1 MMGNRLQRAR
11 TIFERLVDVP
21 PEQRVPFLADECDGD
36 PQLRV
41 FVEELLANY
50 DEGMGEFMATPAYA
64 PGPDVPSAGGVWT
77 PQRIGRYVVVR
88 VIGEG
93 GMGTVY
99 EAQQESPR
107 RHVALKVIRPDLAA
121 GGMLRRFQREADLLG
136 QLPHPG
142 IAQIYEAGIA
152 EVTTETGTCA
162 RQPFFAMELIRG
174 GTLNEH
180 AQRARLGTRERLELV
195 ARVCDAVQHAHHK
208 GVIHRDL
215 KPGNILVDESGQP
228 KILDFGVACVTDSGM
243 RSVTSQTRIGQI
255 VGTLAY
261 MSPEQAAGDW
271 RQVDT
276 RTDVYSLGVILFELL
291 SGRPPYDL
299 RTTSIPD
306 AVRRICDAAPVRL
319 GSVDRSFRG
328 EIENIV
334 SKALDKEKTR
344 RYQTASDLAAD
355 IRRYLRGEPIAARR
369 DSALY
374 LLRKT
379 VARYRGIALTA
390 ALLVV
395 LLTTFGIVSF
405 VQAEKNRRLA
415 AGEREARENAVAALE
430 LAQREEQRADA
441 ASARLRA
448 ELTASN
454 IERGRLLGRKRDLFA
469 AEELIWGEHLRNP
482 ASDHSFWALWELYSH
497 NPSLATL
504 GMHERTVR
512 VIAYAPDDRIFASAG
527 DDGVVKLWDS
537 AACECLVALAEHT
550 APVHGLDFSP
560 DGHYLASAS
569 LDGTVII
576 WDLATRA
583 PVRMVE
589 VQADALCSV
598 RYTRDGTQ
606 LACGTGDGAIRVLNV
621 ADGEAVGTLRGH
633 GAAVAC
639 LRFSEDGAL
648 LASASAD
655 QNIKLWQGLTDPPI
669 ATLSGHGGSI
679 TSLAFS
685 HDGRQL
691 ASGSVD
697 TTVKLWDL
705 ATHECTDTISAANG
719 TVRFLSYSRD
729 DQSLFVGGWWR
740 VDAWDLR
747 THARRPLAA
756 HGVEAADVRSDDRVL
771 ARGCG
776 DVRLSP
782 GAAIRIE
789 ETETDAGVFNLG
801 QSSGHWP
808 AAVSPDGR
816 LIAASDDTGRVRLWE
831 TATGRLLASLEGHAQ
846 RRSRCHF
853 HPAGRILATCSP
865 ELVEFWDLATGAISN
880 ALRGHHAATTHSL
893 TFSPDGNTFAATW
906 RDGTI
911 QIREVASSA
920 LITTIPAQQHEVLSV
935 RFSPDGKTLAATYRW
950 GMIRWYS
957 AQGSLLAEFDAV
969 LTPWTTTFSA
979 DGKKLAAACWSR
991 QIQIWDLAT
1000 HSLDLRLEASL
1011 AVIWEVAYMP
1021 GHPNLLASCSDDG
1034 YVQLWDL
1041 QERRNVLAIDRFE
1054 HSASSVSFTP
1064 DGATLVAAGH
1074 GETPVHVWDLEYYY
1088 RHIAGNLEH
1097 QIACYRDESDNGA
1110 PLEQL
1115 RAWAADVLR
1124 RPWPRIGPHAPPAHT
1139 APTPSPTVGG
1149 VDPEVIARWGSASN
1163 PSDH

>member
-1 MMGNRLQRAR
+1 MLGNRLQRAR
-11 TIFERLVDVP
+11 TIFEGLVDVP
-21 PEQRVPFLADECDGD
+21 SDQRATLLARECDGD
-36 PQLRV
+36 QELRA
-41 FVEELLANY
+41 FVEQLLAN
-50 DEGMGEFMATPAYA
+50 DGCMGAFMATPAHA
-64 PGPDVPSAGGVWT
+64 PDSDAPPTGGVRA
-77 PQRIGRYVVVR
+77 PQRIGRYEIVR
-88 VIGEG
+88 VVGEG
-93 GMGTVY
+93 GMGAVY
-99 EAQQESPR
+99 EAQQENPKR
-107 RHVALKVIRPDLAA
+107 RVALKVIHPGLTA
-121 GGMLRRFQREADLLG
+121 GRVLRRFQREADLLG
-136 QLPHPG
+136 QLSHPG

-152 EVTTETGTCA
+152 EVTTETGTGA
-162 RQPFFAMELIRG
+162 RQPFLAMELIRG

-228 KILDFGVACVTDSGM
+228 KILDFGIACVTDSGM
-243 RSVTSQTRIGQI
+243 RSVASQTQMGQI
-255 VGTLAY
+255 VGPLAY

-276 RTDVYSLGVILFELL
+276 RADVYSLGVILFELL
-291 SGRPPYDL
+291 SGALPHDV
-299 RTTSIPD
+299 RTTSIPE
-306 AVRRICDAAPVRL
+306 AVRRICAAEPVRL
-319 GSVDRSFRG
+319 AAVDRSFRG

-334 SKALDKEKTR
+334 SKALEKEKTR

-379 VARYRGIALTA
+379 VTRYRGIALTA
-390 ALLVV
+390 GLLVI
-395 LLTTFGIVSF
+395 LLTTFGVVSF

-415 AGEREARENAVAALE
+415 ASERKARENTVAALE

-441 ASARLRA
+441 ASARLHA

-454 IERGRLLGRKRDLFA
+454 IERGRLLGRKGDLFA

-512 VIAYAPDDRIFASAG
+512 AVAYAPDGRIFASAS
-527 DDGVVKLWDS
+527 DDGVVKLWDD
-537 AACECLVALAEHT
+537 AGCKCLATLAEHT

-560 DGHYLASAS
+560 DGRYLASAS

-576 WDLATRA
+576 WDLATNA
-583 PVRMVE
+583 PVRMIGG
-589 VQADALCSV
+589 QIDALYSV

-606 LACGTGDGAIRVLNV
+606 LVCGTGDGAIRVLDV
-621 ADGEAVGTLRGH
+621 TGGEAVRTLSGH
-633 GAAVAC
+633 DAAVAC
-639 LRFSEDGAL
+639 LRFSRDGSL

-655 QNIKLWQGLTDPPI
+655 QTIKLWQGLMGPPI

-679 TSLAFS
+679 ASLAFS

-697 TTVKLWDL
+697 KTVKVWDL
-705 ATHECTDTISAANG
+705 ATHECMGTISAANG

-729 DQSLFVGGWWR
+729 EQSLLVGGWWR

-747 THARRPLAA
+747 TRTRRPLAA
-756 HGVEAADVRSDDRVL
+756 HGVEAADVRPDNRVL

-776 DVRLSP
+776 DVRLAP
-782 GAAIRIE
+782 GASVRIE
-789 ETETDAGVFNLG
+789 DLATDGGVLTLG

-816 LIAASDDTGRVRLWE
+816 LVAASDDSGRVRLWE
-831 TATGRLLASLEGHAQ
+831 TATGCLLGALEGHANY
-846 RRSRCHF
+846 RSRCHF

-865 ELVEFWDLATGAISN
+865 GLIEFWDLTTGAVINTLS
-880 ALRGHHAATTHSL
+880 GHHAATNHSL
-893 TFSPDGNTFAATW
+893 TFSPDGDTFAATW
-906 RDGTI
+906 QDGTI
-911 QIREVASSA
+911 QIHEVTGGAI
-920 LITTIPAQQHEVLSV
+920 LTTIPAQQCEVLSL
-935 RFSPDGKTLAATYRW
+935 RFRPNGRTLATTYRS
-950 GMIRWYS
+950 GMIRLYT
-957 AQGSLLAEFDAV
+957 AQGDLLAEFDAA
-969 LTPWTTTFSA
+969 LTPWPTAFSA
-979 DGKKLAAACWSR
+979 DGTKLAAACWSR

-1000 HSLDLRLEASL
+1000 RSLDLRLEASL
-1011 AVIWEVAYMP
+1011 AAIWEVAYMP

-1034 YVQLWDL
+1034 YVQLWDVPA
-1041 QERRNVLAIDRFE
+1041 RRNVLTIDRFE
-1054 HSASSVSFTP
+1054 DSASSVSFTP
-1064 DGATLVAAGH
+1064 DGRTLIVAGH
-1074 GETPVHVWDLEYYY
+1074 GDAPLRLWDLDYYD

-1097 QIACYRDESDNGA
+1097 QIARRRD
-1110 PLEQL
+1110 PLENSGPTEQL
-1115 RAWAADVLR
+1115 RAWAAGVLR
-1124 RPWPRIGPHAPPAHT
+1124 RPWPRIGPHAPSTQPPLSTSAPAG
-1139 APTPSPTVGG
+1139 S
-1149 VDPEVIARWGSASN
+1149 VDPEVIARWGRRGGCGRS
-1163 PSDH
+1163 